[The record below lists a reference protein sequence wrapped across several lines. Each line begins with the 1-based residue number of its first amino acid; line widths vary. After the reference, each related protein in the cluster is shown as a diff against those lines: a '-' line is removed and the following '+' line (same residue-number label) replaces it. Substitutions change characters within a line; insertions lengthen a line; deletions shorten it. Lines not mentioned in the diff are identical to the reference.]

1 MVGSVGAIQ
10 GILVAAFLILGGLGK
25 LFELDPEKRRRSL
38 LGSITGGWSLARPA
52 SLLLAGAEC
61 WLGMAV
67 VFGRWVPLPE
77 VASALFLATAGATLA
92 LGVRAMPGADC
103 GCLGAVGS
111 ARIGWR
117 TVTRA
122 GVLAGLATSCAFAG
136 RPPLSGLDNVA
147 AVTAALGEAALL
159 VWLSPEF
166 RSRAFVRRLPTLLA
180 LPCWLRRAPAA
191 TLVARVRASDLWSE
205 ADVQAPEPT
214 DLWRDGCWGFL
225 CFPARYQSANA
236 TAVFAV
242 RLGLKPAPTAVAF
255 VDERTASV
263 LGHLSLPS
271 RHGSTGAF
279 GLAVSS

>member
-122 GVLAGLATSCAFAG
+122 GYLQVSPPRAHLPDG
-136 RPPLSGLDNVA
+136 RP
-147 AVTAALGEAALL
+147 
-159 VWLSPEF
+159 
-166 RSRAFVRRLPTLLA
+166 
-180 LPCWLRRAPAA
+180 
-191 TLVARVRASDLWSE
+191 
-205 ADVQAPEPT
+205 
-214 DLWRDGCWGFL
+214 
-225 CFPARYQSANA
+225 SAGW
-236 TAVFAV
+236 TM
-242 RLGLKPAPTAVAF
+242 
-255 VDERTASV
+255 
-263 LGHLSLPS
+263 SLPS
-271 RHGSTGAF
+271 PRHLARLLFSSGCRQSSVRARSSDDCPRFSPFLAGSVGHPQLRWSRESVRVTSGLKRTFRRPSRLTSGVTAVGASF
-279 GLAVSS
+279 VSLPATNPPTRPPSSRSV